1 MEKITRD
8 NLLRN
13 IDALIEKEKN
23 LTEKK
28 YDYKVNRAWPGLMK
42 ISDIETPESLVKAYE
57 VIDKETES
65 HMKAIEALE
74 LDKLGLVEDTDKGR
88 TFFGYTRDQWF
99 GDLKLCAEEIAD
111 AEKLKKIRTAIKLL
125 KKNMSEE
132 DKFNADMA
140 IVANLIG

>member
-8 NLLRN
+8 NLLGN

-65 HMKAIEALE
+65 HMKAIKALE
-74 LDKLGLVEDTDKGR
+74 LDKLGLVEDTDKGK

-99 GDLKLCAEEIAD
+99 DDLKLCAEEIAD

>member
-8 NLLRN
+8 NLLGN

-57 VIDKETES
+57 VIDKEAES
-65 HMKAIEALE
+65 HMKAIEALG
-74 LDKLGLVEDTDKGR
+74 LDELGLVEDTDNGK
-88 TFFGYTRDQWF
+88 TFFVGPFVDENGNKEST
-99 GDLKLCAEEIAD
+99 EEVRK
-111 AEKLKKIRTAIKLL
+111 KLK
-125 KKNMSEE
+125 E
-132 DKFNADMA
+132 NAD
-140 IVANLIG
+140 